1 VRKIS
6 IFSVAGVEEQ
16 EAMPINFQQI
26 YARIREIAAGAD
38 ESKRTLD
45 EKRELARSL
54 LAAYASELDYL
65 QQKVEAAKAVDSNI
79 RCAVPLD
86 EPLTA
91 TYPPPPPVGDVTV
104 IAADGSQ
111 INPDR
116 HASIQFSII
125 NVGVIIMKLRSGQAP
140 EICVETEMLY
150 GDELISNGNPI
161 SDGMVAMRRDISER
175 MKLDEVSKSI
185 KGQVVNLTDGTIEL
199 WGAKGDDP
207 QAYADFVEKYL
218 RVLTRLHARG
228 VITAGYVEKPS
239 ADLVVR
245 LLEIATA
252 DQEQIQRLR
261 DYQPL
266 RGVSD
271 RWLYGEREN
280 PLLPPGHRSAVFA
293 LQSGSIKKY
302 KGPLSLHFFYLNVG
316 TLGHPWPVRVEVP
329 QWVAEDRKKLE
340 LLHSVLIEQCNM
352 MGARPY
358 PYLLHRAHETAVV
371 RREEKDQVEQLLA
384 MELRRVR
391 AEVGDRSYK
400 DSAKALPGV
409 RRSKR

>member
-1 VRKIS
+1 
-6 IFSVAGVEEQ
+6 
-16 EAMPINFQQI
+16 MPINYQQV

-38 ESKRTLD
+38 DNKRTLE
-45 EKRELARSL
+45 EKRKLARNL

-91 TYPPPPPVGDVTV
+91 TYPPPPPVPDVTV

-125 NVGVIIMKLRSGQAP
+125 NVGIIIMKLHSGQAP

-175 MKLDEVSKSI
+175 MKLDEVSKGI

-218 RVLTRLHARG
+218 RVLTRMHARG

-252 DQEQIQRLR
+252 DNEQIQRLR

-302 KGPLSLHFFYLNVG
+302 KGPLALHFFYLNVG

-329 QWVAEDRKKLE
+329 QWVAEDRRKLE
-340 LLHSVLIEQCNM
+340 LLHAVLIEQCNM
-352 MGARPY
+352 MGAKPY

-371 RREEKDQVEQLLA
+371 RREEKDQIEQLLA
-384 MELRRVR
+384 LELRRVR

-409 RRSKR
+409 KKSKR

>member
-1 VRKIS
+1 
-6 IFSVAGVEEQ
+6 
-16 EAMPINFQQI
+16 MPINFQQI

-38 ESKRTLD
+38 DQKRTLE
-45 EKRELARSL
+45 EKRDLARGL
-54 LAAYASELDYL
+54 LNTYASELEYL
-65 QQKVEAAKAVDSNI
+65 KKKVEAATAVDSNI
-79 RCAVPLD
+79 RCAAPMD

-91 TYPPPPPVGDVTV
+91 TYPPPASVPDVTV

-116 HASIQFSII
+116 HSSIQFSII
-125 NVGVIIMKLRSGQAP
+125 NVGIIIMKLHSGQAP
-140 EICVETEMLY
+140 EVCVETEMLY
-150 GDELISNGNPI
+150 GDDLISNGNPI

-175 MKLDEVSKSI
+175 LKLDEISKGLP
-185 KGQVVNLTDGTIEL
+185 GQVVNLTDGTIEL

-218 RVLTRLHARG
+218 RVLTHLHARG
-228 VITAGYVEKPS
+228 VTTAGYVEKPT

-252 DQEQIQRLR
+252 DHDQIQRLR
-261 DYQPL
+261 EYQPL

-280 PLLPPGHRSAVFA
+280 PLLPPGHRSAVFM
-293 LQSGSIKKY
+293 LQSGSVKKY

-316 TLGHPWPVRVEVP
+316 TLGHPWPVRVEIP
-329 QWVAEDRKKLE
+329 KWVAEDKKKLD

-352 MGARPY
+352 MGSKPY

-391 AEVGDRSYK
+391 AEVGERSHK
-400 DSAKALPGV
+400 DSAKALPGRV
-409 RRSKR
+409 RTKR

>member
-1 VRKIS
+1 
-6 IFSVAGVEEQ
+6 
-16 EAMPINFQQI
+16 MPINFQQV
-26 YARIREIAAGAD
+26 YARIREIAAGA
-38 ESKRTLD
+38 EELNRTLE
-45 EKRELARSL
+45 EKRNLARGL
-54 LAAYASELDYL
+54 LSTYASELDYL
-65 QQKVEAAKAVDSNI
+65 KKKVEDATAIDSNI
-79 RCAVPLD
+79 RCAVPVN

-91 TYPPPPPVGDVTV
+91 TYPPPPPAADVTV
-104 IAADGSQ
+104 LAADGSQ

-125 NVGVIIMKLRSGQAP
+125 NVGIIIMKLHSGQAP

-150 GDELISNGNPI
+150 GDDLISNGNPI

-175 MKLDEVSKSI
+175 MKLDEVSKDI
-185 KGQVVNLTDGTIEL
+185 KGQVINLTDGTIEL

-218 RVLTRLHARG
+218 KVLTRLHARG

-261 DYQPL
+261 EYQPL

-280 PLLPPGHRSAVFA
+280 SLLPPGHRSAVFA
-293 LQSGSIKKY
+293 LQSGSVKRY
-302 KGPLSLHFFYLNVG
+302 KGPLALHFFYLNVG

-329 QWVAEDRKKLE
+329 QWVAEDKKKLE
-340 LLHSVLIEQCNM
+340 LLHSVLMEQCNM
-352 MGARPY
+352 MGSKPY

-371 RREEKDQVEQLLA
+371 RREEKDQIEQLLA
-384 MELRRVR
+384 LELRRVR
-391 AEVGDRSYK
+391 DEVGERSYK
-400 DSAKALPGV
+400 DSAKALPG
-409 RRSKR
+409 RSRTKK

>member
-1 VRKIS
+1 
-6 IFSVAGVEEQ
+6 
-16 EAMPINFQQI
+16 MPINFQQV

-45 EKRELARSL
+45 EKRDLARSL

-65 QQKVEAAKAVDSNI
+65 QRKVEQATAVDSNI

-91 TYPPPPPVGDVTV
+91 TYPPPPPIPDVTV

-116 HASIQFSII
+116 HGSIQFSII
-125 NVGVIIMKLRSGQAP
+125 NVGIIIMKLHSGQAP

-150 GDELISNGNPI
+150 GDELISNGNLV
-161 SDGMVAMRRDISER
+161 SDGMVAMRRDITER
-175 MKLDEVSKSI
+175 MKLDEISKGI

-252 DQEQIQRLR
+252 DSEQIQRLR

-293 LQSGSIKKY
+293 LQSGSVKKY

-352 MGARPY
+352 MGAKPY

-371 RREEKDQVEQLLA
+371 RREEKDQIEQLLA
-384 MELRRVR
+384 MELRRMR
-391 AEVGDRSYK
+391 AEVGERSHK

>member
-1 VRKIS
+1 
-6 IFSVAGVEEQ
+6 
-16 EAMPINFQQI
+16 MPIDFQQI

-38 ESKRTLD
+38 ERKRTLE
-45 EKRELARSL
+45 EKRDLARGL
-54 LAAYASELDYL
+54 LSTYASELDYL
-65 QQKVEAAKAVDSNI
+65 KQKVEAATAVDSNI
-79 RCAVPLD
+79 RCAAPLD

-91 TYPPPPPVGDVTV
+91 TFPPPAAVADVTV

-111 INPDR
+111 VNPDR
-116 HASIQFSII
+116 HGSIQFCII
-125 NVGVIIMKLRSGQAP
+125 NVGVITMRLRSGAAP
-140 EICVETEMLY
+140 EICVQTEMLY
-150 GDELISNGNPI
+150 GDELISNGNLI

-175 MKLDEVSKSI
+175 LKLDELSKGL

-207 QAYADFVEKYL
+207 QAYADFVEKYIK
-218 RVLTRLHARG
+218 VLTRLYQRG
-228 VITAGYVEKPS
+228 VVTAGYVEKPT

-280 PLLPPGHRSAVFA
+280 PLLPPGHRSAVFG
-293 LQSGSIKKY
+293 LQSGSVKKY

-316 TLGHPWPVRVEVP
+316 TLGHPWPVRVEIP
-329 QWVAEDRKKLE
+329 KWVAEDKQKLD
-340 LLHSVLIEQCNM
+340 LLHCVLIEQCNM
-352 MGARPY
+352 MGSKPY

-371 RREEKDQVEQLLA
+371 RREEKEQVEQLLA
-384 MELRRVR
+384 LELRRVR
-391 AEVGDRSYK
+391 DEVGDQSHK
-400 DSAKALPGV
+400 SSAKMLKGRV
-409 RRSKR
+409 RR

>member
-1 VRKIS
+1 
-6 IFSVAGVEEQ
+6 
-16 EAMPINFQQI
+16 MPIDFQQI
-26 YARIREIAAGAD
+26 YTRIREIAAGAD
-38 ESKRTLD
+38 ERKRTLE
-45 EKRELARSL
+45 EKRDLARGL
-54 LAAYASELDYL
+54 LNTYASELDYL
-65 QQKVEAAKAVDSNI
+65 QQKVEAATAVDSNI
-79 RCAVPLD
+79 RCAVPMD

-91 TYPPPPPVGDVTV
+91 TYGPPAAVPDVTV

-116 HASIQFSII
+116 HGSIQFCII
-125 NVGVIIMKLRSGQAP
+125 NVGVITMRLRSGQAP
-140 EICVETEMLY
+140 EICVQTEMLY
-150 GDELISNGNPI
+150 GDELISNGNLI

-175 MKLDEVSKSI
+175 LKLDELSKGL

-207 QAYADFVEKYL
+207 QAYADFVEKYIK
-218 RVLTRLHARG
+218 VLTRLYQRG
-228 VITAGYVEKPS
+228 VVTAGYVEKPT

-252 DQEQIQRLR
+252 DHEQIQRLR

-280 PLLPPGHRSAVFA
+280 PLLPPGHRSAVFG
-293 LQSGSIKKY
+293 LQSGSVKKY

-316 TLGHPWPVRVEVP
+316 TLGHPWPVRVEIP
-329 QWVAEDRKKLE
+329 QWVAEDKKKLD
-340 LLHSVLIEQCNM
+340 LLHFVLIEQCNM
-352 MGARPY
+352 MGSKPY

-371 RREEKDQVEQLLA
+371 RREEKEQVEQLLA
-384 MELRRVR
+384 LELRRVR
-391 AEVGDRSYK
+391 EEVGDQSHK
-400 DSAKALPGV
+400 SSAKMLPGRTKI
-409 RRSKR
+409 RR

>member
-1 VRKIS
+1 
-6 IFSVAGVEEQ
+6 
-16 EAMPINFQQI
+16 MPINFQQI

-38 ESKRTLD
+38 EQKRTLE

-54 LAAYASELDYL
+54 LSTYASELDYL
-65 QQKVEAAKAVDSNI
+65 KKKVEAATAVDSNI
-79 RCAVPLD
+79 RCAAPMD

-91 TYPPPPPVGDVTV
+91 TFAPPASVPDVTV

-116 HASIQFSII
+116 HSSIQFSII
-125 NVGVIIMKLRSGQAP
+125 NVGIIIMKLHSGQAP

-150 GDELISNGNPI
+150 GDDLISNGNPI

-175 MKLDEVSKSI
+175 IKLDEVSKGLP
-185 KGQVVNLTDGTIEL
+185 GQVVNLTDGTIEL

-218 RVLTRLHARG
+218 RVLTHLHARG
-228 VITAGYVEKPS
+228 VTTAGYVEKPT

-252 DQEQIQRLR
+252 DQDQIQRLR
-261 DYQPL
+261 EYQPL

-293 LQSGSIKKY
+293 LQSGSVKKY

-316 TLGHPWPVRVEVP
+316 TLGHPWPVRVEIP
-329 QWVAEDRKKLE
+329 KWVAEDKKKLD
-340 LLHSVLIEQCNM
+340 LLHCVLIEQCNM
-352 MGARPY
+352 MGSKPY

-391 AEVGDRSYK
+391 AEVGDKSHK
-400 DSAKALPGV
+400 SSAKELKGRV
-409 RRSKR
+409 RR

>member
-1 VRKIS
+1 
-6 IFSVAGVEEQ
+6 
-16 EAMPINFQQI
+16 MPINFQQV

-45 EKRELARSL
+45 EKRELARRL
-54 LAAYASELDYL
+54 LAAYNEELEYL
-65 QQKVEAAKAVDSNI
+65 QRKVEQAREVDSNI

-91 TYPPPPPVGDVTV
+91 TFPPPPPAADVTV

-116 HASIQFSII
+116 HSSIQFSII
-125 NVGVIIMKLRSGQAP
+125 NVGIISMKLHSGQAP

-161 SDGMVAMRRDISER
+161 SDGMVAMRRDITER
-175 MKLDEVSKSI
+175 MKLDEVSKGI
-185 KGQVVNLTDGTIEL
+185 KGPVINLTDGTIEL

-228 VITAGYVEKPS
+228 VVTAGYVEKPS

-261 DYQPL
+261 DYVPL

-293 LQSGSIKKY
+293 LQSGSVKKY

-316 TLGHPWPVRVEVP
+316 TLGHPWPVRVEIP

-340 LLHSVLIEQCNM
+340 LLHAVLIEQCNM
-352 MGARPY
+352 MGSKPY

-371 RREEKDQVEQLLA
+371 RREEKEQVEQLLA
-384 MELRRVR
+384 LELRRVR
-391 AEVGDRSYK
+391 AEIGDRSHK
-400 DSAKALPGV
+400 DMAKALPGV

>member
-1 VRKIS
+1 
-6 IFSVAGVEEQ
+6 
-16 EAMPINFQQI
+16 MPIDFQQI

-38 ESKRTLD
+38 ERKRTLE
-45 EKRELARSL
+45 EKRDLARKL
-54 LAAYASELDYL
+54 LGTYASELDYL
-65 QQKVEAAKAVDSNI
+65 KRKVEEAIAVDSNI
-79 RCAVPLD
+79 RCAAPLN
-86 EPLTA
+86 EPLTS
-91 TYPPPPPVGDVTV
+91 TYPPPAPVADVTV

-111 INPDR
+111 VNPDR
-116 HASIQFSII
+116 HGSIQFCII
-125 NVGVIIMKLRSGQAP
+125 NVGVITMKLHSGETP
-140 EICVETEMLY
+140 EICVQTEMLY

-161 SDGMVAMRRDISER
+161 SEGMVAMRRDISER
-175 MKLDEVSKSI
+175 LKLDELSKGI

-228 VITAGYVEKPS
+228 VVTAGYVEKPS

-261 DYQPL
+261 EYEPL

-293 LQSGSIKKY
+293 LQSGSAKRY

-316 TLGHPWPVRVEVP
+316 TLGHPWPVRVEIP
-329 QWVAEDRKKLE
+329 QWVAEDKKKLE

-352 MGARPY
+352 MGSKPY

-371 RREEKDQVEQLLA
+371 RREEKEQVEQLLA
-384 MELRRVR
+384 LELRRVR
-391 AEVGDRSYK
+391 DEIGDRSYK
-400 DSAKALPGV
+400 DSAKALPG
-409 RRSKR
+409 RTRTKR

>member
-1 VRKIS
+1 
-6 IFSVAGVEEQ
+6 
-16 EAMPINFQQI
+16 MPINFQQV

-54 LAAYASELDYL
+54 LAAYASELEFL
-65 QQKVEAAKAVDSNI
+65 QQKVEAAKSFDSNI

-91 TYPPPPPVGDVTV
+91 TYPPPPPVPDVTV

-116 HASIQFSII
+116 HGSIQFSII
-125 NVGVIIMKLRSGQAP
+125 NVGIIIMKLHSGQAP

-150 GDELISNGNPI
+150 GDELISNGNLV
-161 SDGMVAMRRDISER
+161 SDGMVAMRRDITER
-175 MKLDEVSKSI
+175 MKLDEVSKRI

-252 DQEQIQRLR
+252 DNEQIQRLR
-261 DYQPL
+261 DYIPL

-293 LQSGSIKKY
+293 LQSGSVKKY

-329 QWVAEDRKKLE
+329 QWVAEDRRKLE

-384 MELRRVR
+384 MELRRMR
-391 AEVGDRSYK
+391 AEVGERSHK

>member
-1 VRKIS
+1 
-6 IFSVAGVEEQ
+6 
-16 EAMPINFQQI
+16 MPINYQQV

-38 ESKRTLD
+38 ETKRTLD

-79 RCAVPLD
+79 RCAIPLD

-91 TYPPPPPVGDVTV
+91 TYPPPPPVADVTV

-125 NVGVIIMKLRSGQAP
+125 NVGIITMKLHSGQAP

-150 GDELISNGNPI
+150 GDELISNGNLV
-161 SDGMVAMRRDISER
+161 SDGMVAMRRDITER
-175 MKLDEVSKSI
+175 MKLDELSKGI

-207 QAYADFVEKYL
+207 QAYAEFVEKYL

-252 DQEQIQRLR
+252 DNEQIQRLR

-280 PLLPPGHRSAVFA
+280 PLLPPGHRSAVFT
-293 LQSGSIKKY
+293 LQSGSVKKY

-340 LLHSVLIEQCNM
+340 LLHAVLIEQCNM
-352 MGARPY
+352 MGAKPY

-371 RREEKDQVEQLLA
+371 RREEKDQIEQMLA
-384 MELRRVR
+384 LELRRVR

-409 RRSKR
+409 RRSRR

>member
-1 VRKIS
+1 
-6 IFSVAGVEEQ
+6 
-16 EAMPINFQQI
+16 MPINFQQV

-38 ESKRTLD
+38 ETKRTL
-45 EKRELARSL
+45 EERRALARNF
-54 LAAYASELDYL
+54 LAAYANELDYL
-65 QQKVEAAKAVDSNI
+65 QQKVQAAVAVDSNL

-91 TYPPPPPVGDVTV
+91 TFPAPPPVADATV

-116 HASIQFSII
+116 HSSIQFSII
-125 NVGVIIMKLRSGQAP
+125 NVGVIIMKLHSGQAP

-150 GDELISNGNPI
+150 GDDLISNGNPI

-175 MKLDEVSKSI
+175 MKLDEISKGL
-185 KGQVVNLTDGTIEL
+185 KGQVINLTDGTIEL

-228 VITAGYVEKPS
+228 VVTAGYVEKPS

-252 DQEQIQRLR
+252 DQDQIARLR

-280 PLLPPGHRSAVFA
+280 PLLPPGHRSAVFT
-293 LQSGSIKKY
+293 LQSGSVKKY
-302 KGPLSLHFFYLNVG
+302 KGPLALHFFYLNVG
-316 TLGHPWPVRVEVP
+316 TLGHPWPVRVEIP

-340 LLHSVLIEQCNM
+340 MLHAVLIEQCNM
-352 MGARPY
+352 MGSKPY

-391 AEVGDRSYK
+391 AEVGDRSHK

-409 RRSKR
+409 KRTKR

>member
-1 VRKIS
+1 
-6 IFSVAGVEEQ
+6 
-16 EAMPINFQQI
+16 MPINFQQI

-54 LAAYASELDYL
+54 LATYASELDYL
-65 QQKVEAAKAVDSNI
+65 QHKVEAAKAVDSNI

-91 TYPPPPPVGDVTV
+91 TYPPPAPVQDVTV

-125 NVGVIIMKLRSGQAP
+125 NVGIIIMKLHSGQAP

-175 MKLDEVSKSI
+175 MKLDEVSKGI

-280 PLLPPGHRSAVFA
+280 PLLPPGHRSAVFT

-352 MGARPY
+352 MGSKPY

-371 RREEKDQVEQLLA
+371 RREEKDQIEQLLA
-384 MELRRVR
+384 LELRRVC

>member
-1 VRKIS
+1 
-6 IFSVAGVEEQ
+6 
-16 EAMPINFQQI
+16 MPINFQQV

-38 ESKRTLD
+38 DSKRTLD
-45 EKRELARSL
+45 EKRTLARNL
-54 LAAYASELDYL
+54 LAAYAEELDFL
-65 QQKVEAAKAVDSNI
+65 QQKVEAAKVFDSNI

-91 TYPPPPPVGDVTV
+91 SYPPPPPAADVTV

-111 INPDR
+111 VNPDR

-125 NVGVIIMKLRSGQAP
+125 NVGMIIMKLHSGRAP

-161 SDGMVAMRRDISER
+161 SDGMVAMRRDITER
-175 MKLDEVSKSI
+175 MKLDEVSKDI
-185 KGQVVNLTDGTIEL
+185 QGQVVNLTDGTIEL

-218 RVLTRLHARG
+218 RVLTRMHSRG

-261 DYQPL
+261 DYVPL

-271 RWLYGEREN
+271 RWLYGEREK

-352 MGARPY
+352 MGSKPY

-371 RREEKDQVEQLLA
+371 RREEKEQIEQLLA
-384 MELRRVR
+384 LELRRVQ
-391 AEVGDRSYK
+391 AEVGDRSHK

-409 RRSKR
+409 RRTKR

>member
-1 VRKIS
+1 
-6 IFSVAGVEEQ
+6 
-16 EAMPINFQQI
+16 MPINFQQI
-26 YARIREIAAGAD
+26 YTRIREIAAGAD
-38 ESKRTLD
+38 ETNRTLE
-45 EKRELARSL
+45 EKRKRARDFL
-54 LAAYASELDYL
+54 VTYANELDL
-65 QQKVEAAKAVDSNI
+65 LKGKVEAAVAIDSNL
-79 RCAVPLD
+79 RCAVPLN

-91 TYPPPPPVGDVTV
+91 SYPPPPPAVDVTV
-104 IAADGSQ
+104 LAADGSQ

-125 NVGVIIMKLRSGQAP
+125 NVGIIIMKLHSGQAP

-150 GDELISNGNPI
+150 GEDLISNGNPI

-175 MKLDEVSKSI
+175 TKLDEVSKDI
-185 KGQVVNLTDGTIEL
+185 KGQVINLTDGTIEL

-218 RVLTRLHARG
+218 RVLTRLHSRG

-252 DQEQIQRLR
+252 DQEQLQRLR
-261 DYQPL
+261 EHQPL

-280 PLLPPGHRSAVFA
+280 PLIPPGHRSAVFM
-293 LQSGSIKKY
+293 LQSGSAKRY
-302 KGPLSLHFFYLNVG
+302 KGPLALHFFYLNVG
-316 TLGHPWPVRVEVP
+316 TLGHPWPVRVEIP
-329 QWVAEDRKKLE
+329 KWVAVDKKKLE

-352 MGARPY
+352 MGSKPY

-371 RREEKDQVEQLLA
+371 RREEKDQIEQLLA
-384 MELRRVR
+384 LELRRVR
-391 AEVGDRSYK
+391 SEVGDRSYK
-400 DSAKALPGV
+400 DSAKGLPG
-409 RRSKR
+409 RSRTKR